1 MRTTGLT
8 SPSSRVQ
15 EPSHL
20 SVSHACWHAN
30 KCMLVNKDANKCM
43 LVNKDANKCMLVNKD
58 ASAFDDVTRNVFH
71 CDYHQQQRQMCIKQT
86 AAT

>member
-20 SVSHACWHAN
+20 SVSHACWHT
-30 KCMLVNKDANKCM
+30 NKCM